1 MRIITAAEAPASSS
15 RATAFLVSGSGGGTC
30 VPEKVLEA
38 IEARY
43 LEEGAPR
50 DLTLIHAVGIGD
62 RQLMGAARFRHPGM
76 LKRSLT
82 SALIDSPPL
91 IPMALDEAFESYT
104 IPQVVISQ
112 LIREI
117 AAGRPA

>member
-1 MRIITAAEAPASSS
+1 MRIITAAEAASIIQPGDSV
-15 RATAFLVSGSGGGTC
+15 LVSGSGGGHC

-62 RQLMGAARFRHPGM
+62 RQLKGAARFRHPEC
-76 LKRSLT
+76 S
-82 SALIDSPPL
+82 SA
-91 IPMALDEAFESYT
+91 
-104 IPQVVISQ
+104 
-112 LIREI
+112 R
-117 AAGRPA
+117 